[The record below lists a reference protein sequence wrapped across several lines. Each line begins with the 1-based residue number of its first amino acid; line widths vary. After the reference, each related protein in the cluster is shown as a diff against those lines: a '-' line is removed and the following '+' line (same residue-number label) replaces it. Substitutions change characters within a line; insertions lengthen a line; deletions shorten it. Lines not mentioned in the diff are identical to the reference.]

1 MAERCSL
8 VQLNWGRCRIQF
20 SSLGQLLNDMSTR
33 LLAAS
38 ILSGHK
44 QNTSSLTRFGGLRVT
59 EAPVIGHKCTFRQR
73 KDPDS
78 NQEQQLFSC
87 MEFVPF
93 SHTIS
98 KEPRKIQ

>member
-1 MAERCSL
+1 MAERRSL
-8 VQLNWGRCRIQF
+8 VQLYSGRSRIQF

-59 EAPVIGHKCTFRQR
+59 AAPVIGHKCTFRQR

-78 NQEQQLFSC
+78 NPASDHSDRMGLTIG
-87 MEFVPF
+87 FV
-93 SHTIS
+93 
-98 KEPRKIQ
+98 